1 MWFMLIYIINL
12 IFQQGLD
19 MKIIMP
25 ASEVMVM
32 CETAL
37 ERYHTYYEHE
47 LQQRLD
53 ELRKPKRTW
62 WFGKERT
69 LTYDEAIKVLENST
83 KSYDDIELRSYLI
96 NKKTTTIVKINTIYE
111 LCVLV
116 EKTTNKVILT
126 ENEISM
132 LTDIHI
138 SYL

>member
-1 MWFMLIYIINL
+1 MI

-47 LQQRLD
+47 LQQHLQR
-53 ELRKPKRTW
+53 LRKPKRTW
-62 WFGKERT
+62 LFGKKRT
-69 LTYDEAIKVLENST
+69 MTYDEAVVALKKPA
-83 KSYDDIELRSYLI
+83 KSYNDAILRSYLI
-96 NKKTTTIVKINTIYE
+96 NKTTPSIGKINRIYE
-111 LCVLV
+111 LCTLV

-126 ENEISM
+126 EDDISM
-132 LTDIHI
+132 LTYIHI
-138 SYL
+138 S

>member
-1 MWFMLIYIINL
+1 
-12 IFQQGLD
+12 
-19 MKIIMP
+19 MP

-37 ERYHTYYEHE
+37 DRYHTYCENE

-69 LTYDEAIKVLENST
+69 LTYDEAIKVLKNSP
-83 KSYDDIELRSYLI
+83 KSYDDIELRYYSI
-96 NKKTTTIVKINTIYE
+96 TKTTPNIEKINRIYE

-132 LTDIHI
+132 LTYIHI
-138 SYL
+138 SYY

>member
-1 MWFMLIYIINL
+1 ME
-12 IFQQGLD
+12 
-19 MKIIMP
+19 IIMP

-37 ERYHTYYEHE
+37 ERYHTYYENE

-62 WFGKERT
+62 WFGKKRT
-69 LTYDEAIKVLENST
+69 MTYDEAVVALNKSA
-83 KSYDDIELRSYLI
+83 KSYNDVVLRSYLI
-96 NKKTTTIVKINTIYE
+96 NKTTPSIGKINRIYE
-111 LCVLV
+111 LCALV

-126 ENEISM
+126 EDDISM

>member
-1 MWFMLIYIINL
+1 ME
-12 IFQQGLD
+12 
-19 MKIIMP
+19 IIMP

-37 ERYHTYYEHE
+37 DRYHTYYENE

-69 LTYDEAIKVLENST
+69 LTYDEAIKVLGNST
-83 KSYDDIELRSYLI
+83 ISYYDIELRYYSTT
-96 NKKTTTIVKINTIYE
+96 KTTPTIGKINRIYE

-116 EKTTNKVILT
+116 EKTTHKVILT
-126 ENEISM
+126 EHEILL
-132 LTDIHI
+132 LTNIYI
-138 SYL
+138 SCFS

>member
-1 MWFMLIYIINL
+1 
-12 IFQQGLD
+12 
-19 MKIIMP
+19 MP

-37 ERYHTYYEHE
+37 DRYHTYCENE

-62 WFGKERT
+62 WFGKERI
-69 LTYDEAIKVLENST
+69 LTYDEAIKVLENSR
-83 KSYDDIELRSYLI
+83 KSYDDIELRYYSI
-96 NKKTTTIVKINTIYE
+96 TKTTTIVKIKRIYE

-132 LTDIHI
+132 LTNIHI
-138 SYL
+138 SYY